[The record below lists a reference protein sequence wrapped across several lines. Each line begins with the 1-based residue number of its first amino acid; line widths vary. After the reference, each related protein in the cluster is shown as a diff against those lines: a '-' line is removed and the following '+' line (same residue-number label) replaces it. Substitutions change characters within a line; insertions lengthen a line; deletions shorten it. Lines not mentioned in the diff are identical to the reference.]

1 MPFRNGQPSG
11 LPIDVLT
18 GFLSADSEAHGRP
31 VGVAMDKHG
40 GLLVADDMGKK
51 SGGSVPRRE
60 ARHTSRPCA
69 RPLTSK
75 RNEQV
80 FAKLAASYAAIVVVM
95 VLLDVL
101 WLGWVA
107 KPMYQQGLAHL

>member
-1 MPFRNGQPSG
+1 M
-11 LPIDVLT
+11 
-18 GFLSADSEAHGRP
+18 
-31 VGVAMDKHG
+31 
-40 GLLVADDMGKK
+40 
-51 SGGSVPRRE
+51 
-60 ARHTSRPCA
+60 
-69 RPLTSK
+69 
-75 RNEQV
+75 